1 MCKESNSTCLLLIDE
16 DLNNIAGIFCK
27 NLVFNIIYEFQ
38 EGDFIPIFSFKCW
51 PVYDFLQ

>member
-16 DLNNIAGIFCK
+16 DLKNTAGIFCK
-27 NLVFNIIYEFQ
+27 ALVTNIIYEFQ